1 MPTLTQRTGLK
12 IAPLFL
18 QSFVKHYY
26 GKVVKDPSSSRV
38 SLRDEELLY
47 DQVFSVIKQLMQDA
61 TTHTVEEFQSF
72 IKARGVSLPWVNVV
86 RALVPLSLCDLAAA
100 HLIKACGGEEVMKQ
114 TLGGTKWW
122 QVRSTQGVEA
132 EWITAEKARESPHRS
147 QRQRRGKEAKQAPLR
162 FFLSDDSSEDD
173 EGARPDRGPEMDD
186 TPCLLY
192 IHGGGYY
199 FGTVD
204 GGRSALERYAEKIQG
219 RVFAVDYRLAP
230 QYPFPCAIQ
239 DVLAAYLYLIQPPV
253 GAPHRAINPNKI
265 VIGGDS
271 SGGGLVLAVLQVI
284 RDAGLPLPAGGVLVS
299 PWCDLTHSFHSIT
312 TNTETDILP
321 ATGLSLHKP
330 SPLWPPPSEE
340 MTSQVHARLRMFAND
355 VVHSHHGCERT
366 ASTFRE
372 KVPGLS
378 DGEDRSPQF
387 QFYAENRLL
396 RHPLVSPAL
405 GYLGGLPPLFFIAG
419 NGEVLRDEIV
429 YTAHR
434 AAHPD
439 KFPLSED
446 VKRFYPAFEGM
457 KDKMRATAVHLQIYD
472 DAAHILP
479 NLFPFATPAKFCV
492 RAIITFIRHV
502 THTPPINAL
511 LISPLVT
518 TDSTSSGSFLVHPS
532 VDSSSESG
540 SDDPSVDVLPS
551 GVGAKAQER
560 YRIVASLSQA
570 TTRLRGRSAQM
581 FRFGNEEVSR
591 SSSRDDGQCSEGH
604 TSEPKEP
611 PVVFAGAAAVYEHW
625 PGDRM
630 PMIRER
636 VSTQGIVRPLEDEED
651 LPAFRLSSQLIGVIP
666 ESVLERYTAAKQA
679 SDLRFASSIKGIEK
693 ARARNVEHAS
703 RDLAQRAAALRRY
716 FRSAGVAS
724 VSSGAGGGV
733 WRLAWALDAD
743 ERPPPSSIVGRL
755 DTEEAL
761 QFARATDR
769 RWLLE
774 FTAAAGGSRQGLGP
788 GLSSWKGAG
797 AAAMMAILFTTKL
810 QRSVVEKDVARGP
823 TGRSVE
829 VLY

>member
-1 MPTLTQRTGLK
+1 
-12 IAPLFL
+12 
-18 QSFVKHYY
+18 
-26 GKVVKDPSSSRV
+26 
-38 SLRDEELLY
+38 
-47 DQVFSVIKQLMQDA
+47 
-61 TTHTVEEFQSF
+61 
-72 IKARGVSLPWVNVV
+72 
-86 RALVPLSLCDLAAA
+86 
-100 HLIKACGGEEVMKQ
+100 
-114 TLGGTKWW
+114 
-122 QVRSTQGVEA
+122 
-132 EWITAEKARESPHRS
+132 
-147 QRQRRGKEAKQAPLR
+147 
-162 FFLSDDSSEDD
+162 
-173 EGARPDRGPEMDD
+173 
-186 TPCLLY
+186 
-192 IHGGGYY
+192 
-199 FGTVD
+199 
-204 GGRSALERYAEKIQG
+204 
-219 RVFAVDYRLAP
+219 
-230 QYPFPCAIQ
+230 
-239 DVLAAYLYLIQPPV
+239 
-253 GAPHRAINPNKI
+253 
-265 VIGGDS
+265 
-271 SGGGLVLAVLQVI
+271 
-284 RDAGLPLPAGGVLVS
+284 
-299 PWCDLTHSFHSIT
+299 
-312 TNTETDILP
+312 
-321 ATGLSLHKP
+321 
-330 SPLWPPPSEE
+330 
-340 MTSQVHARLRMFAND
+340 MTSQAHARLRMFAND
-355 VVHSHHGCERT
+355 VVHGHHGCERT
-366 ASTFRE
+366 ATSSSTFRE
-372 KVPGLS
+372 KAPEPN
-378 DGEDRSPQF
+378 DGGDRSSTPQF

-492 RAIITFIRHV
+492 RAIVTFIRHV
-502 THTPPINAL
+502 THMPPENVL

-518 TDSTSSGSFLVHPS
+518 TDSASSGSFLVHPS
-532 VDSSSESG
+532 VDSSSESC

-551 GVGAKAQER
+551 GVGAKTQER

-570 TTRLRGRSAQM
+570 STRLRGRSAQM

-604 TSEPKEP
+604 ASEPKEP

-625 PGDRM
+625 VRHRCDTNSNSSSDVRLQPGDRM

-651 LPAFRLSSQLIGVIP
+651 LPAFRLSSQLVGVVP

-679 SDLRFASSIKGIEK
+679 ADLKFASTIKGIEK
-693 ARARNVEHAS
+693 ARTRNVEHAS
-703 RDLAQRAAALRRY
+703 RDLAQRAAGLRRY
-716 FRSAGVAS
+716 FRSAGGAS
-724 VSSGAGGGV
+724 GSSGAGGGM

-761 QFARATDR
+761 RFARTTDR

-774 FTAAAGGSRQGLGP
+774 FTASTGGGGRQGLGP
-788 GLSSWKGAG
+788 GLSPWKSAG
-797 AAAMMAILFTTKL
+797 ATAMAILFAAKL
-810 QRSVVEKDVARGP
+810 QRSVGKKEDVGVVRGP
-823 TGRSVE
+823 TRRSVE